1 MGSHK
6 AFFCYEVNIRRCN
19 YCPYCLG
26 GGFEDESWHTDPT
39 EQMVCD
45 FAQCYSEETGQLG
58 YHSSKFSTLSY
69 GLNFRL
75 HTRIG
80 FMKTVATVITSTTGF
95 WMPLVEIERAFSAL
109 PMQRLWL
116 RLTRVHSTTPC
127 HTYTINLFGTIATRT
142 SMGILQGLSRRR
154 RRESME
160 NNVQF
165 LVGVVTAKVE
175 NHNKFLVT
183 VFEILYTV

>member
-1 MGSHK
+1 MNRG
-6 AFFCYEVNIRRCN
+6 IRIPRSKWFVTSRSAIVKKLDS
-19 YCPYCLG
+19 LG
-26 GGFEDESWHTDPT
+26 TNLQNSLPKI
-39 EQMVCD
+39 
-45 FAQCYSEETGQLG
+45 L
-58 YHSSKFSTLSY
+58 LSY

-95 WMPLVEIERAFSAL
+95 WMPLVEIERVFSAL

-127 HTYTINLFGTIATRT
+127 HTYTINLLGTIATRT

-154 RRESME
+154 RRESMK

-165 LVGVVTAKVE
+165 LVRVVTAKVE